1 MITCSQWL
9 FYLSLFYI
17 LNVFIFTIDPC
28 WLSILNTTLCT
39 WPSQTPNQSLP
50 LFIFIFKFPL
60 PIIVSF
66 QNNIYYFGGSCRK
79 CLTQCSWSES
89 TSFHSYPMKMKI
101 VWNSKKRFG
110 TPEPKVL
117 ILLLN
122 TELFV
127 LGFLHVFLSLCLC
140 FFSYNT
146 KRVNHSFKVLYL
158 ND

>member
-1 MITCSQWL
+1 MVVL
-9 FYLSLFYI
+9 
-17 LNVFIFTIDPC
+17 FIF
-28 WLSILNTTLCT
+28 ILYIKCIHFYSRSLLVIYFKYNTVHMA
-39 WPSQTPNQSLP
+39 SQTPNQSLP

-66 QNNIYYFGGSCRK
+66 QNNICYFGGSCLK
-79 CLTQCSWSES
+79 CLTQCSWSGS

-127 LGFLHVFLSLCLC
+127 LGFLHLFLSLCLC